1 MGSSTTMASQVQ
13 ISTSKMSLKLCLS
26 LAVVALLATAI
37 PLVGANT
44 SAGFVLGTQGS
55 NVVCPAGS
63 VSVGTE
69 DECRSAATALEYP
82 WTSQSQTVVDENHL
96 PPGCILYEPRRGPMQ
111 VYFNTHQTGG
121 AAENVTPICMNEP
134 SNEPT
139 AYVQG
144 PISTT
149 CYDLK
154 SSYQNNS
161 CCSQDTGKAA
171 TFNGTNVTCGNVLSS
186 YKSSECCSADGAKNA
201 TMIFPTNAPTNAPS
215 SIPSS
220 EPTSLPSNE
229 ATSMPSNE
237 ATSSH

>member
-1 MGSSTTMASQVQ
+1 MLTLSSIHPFIDVG
-13 ISTSKMSLKLCLS
+13 L
-26 LAVVALLATAI
+26 VV
-37 PLVGANT
+37 V
-44 SAGFVLGTQGS
+44 GFVLGTQGS

-82 WTSQSQTVVDENHL
+82 LHWSTGETITLVDENHL
-96 PPGCILYEPRRGPMQ
+96 PPGCILYEPRRGPMV

-121 AAENVTPICMNEP
+121 AHADMAPICM
-134 SNEPT
+134 NEPT

-144 PISTT
+144 PDSTT

-171 TFNGTNVTCGNVLSS
+171 TFNGTAVTCGNVLAS
-186 YKSSECCSADGAKNA
+186 YKSSECCDADLAKNA
-201 TMIFPTNAPTNAPS
+201 TMIF
-215 SIPSS
+215 
-220 EPTSLPSNE
+220 E
-229 ATSMPSNE
+229 
-237 ATSSH
+237 

>member
-1 MGSSTTMASQVQ
+1 MGQQTAKMAQAS
-13 ISTSKMSLKLCLS
+13 ISFTSKKMLFL
-26 LAVVALLATAI
+26 LAALVVA
-37 PLVGANT
+37 
-44 SAGFVLGTQGS
+44 
-55 NVVCPAGS
+55 
-63 VSVGTE
+63 
-69 DECRSAATALEYP
+69 
-82 WTSQSQTVVDENHL
+82 
-96 PPGCILYEPRRGPMQ
+96 
-111 VYFNTHQTGG
+111 
-121 AAENVTPICMNEP
+121 
-134 SNEPT
+134 
-139 AYVQG
+139 AYAQG

-149 CYDLK
+149 CFDLK

-237 ATSSH
+237 ATSRPSDEATSMPSSEPTSIPSNGPVSCQAGATCGGAGTPLTLNTCDYHVHPDTRVQPS

>member
-1 MGSSTTMASQVQ
+1 MGQQTAKMAQAS
-13 ISTSKMSLKLCLS
+13 ISFTSKKMLFL
-26 LAVVALLATAI
+26 LAALVVA
-37 PLVGANT
+37 
-44 SAGFVLGTQGS
+44 
-55 NVVCPAGS
+55 
-63 VSVGTE
+63 
-69 DECRSAATALEYP
+69 
-82 WTSQSQTVVDENHL
+82 
-96 PPGCILYEPRRGPMQ
+96 
-111 VYFNTHQTGG
+111 
-121 AAENVTPICMNEP
+121 
-134 SNEPT
+134 
-139 AYVQG
+139 AYAQG

-149 CYDLK
+149 CFDLK

-237 ATSSH
+237 ATSIPSNGPVSCQAGATCGGAGTPLTLNTCDYHVHPDTRVQPS